1 MKRLWLTFAQ
11 ATTIA
16 LAALFVV
23 ATLRPEW
30 LQGTSRIDAAP
41 IISGEAGGLE
51 LRQAVQDNPV
61 ARAGSYSDA
70 VRKAAPAVVN
80 IFTSKEVKAARHP
93 FLSDPLLRQFFGDRL
108 PDQAPSQ
115 RATGLGSGVIISPRG
130 YVLTNHHVV
139 EAADEIEVGLANGK
153 KLRARLVGSDPES
166 DLAVLQIQAE
176 GLPVITFGDD
186 QGLRLGDI
194 VLAIGNPLGVGQ
206 TVTMGIV
213 SGLHRTGLGIN
224 TFENFI
230 QTDAAIN
237 QGNSGGA
244 LIDTAGNL
252 VGINT
257 AILSQTGGSIGIGFA
272 IPASTARSV
281 TESIIAKGSVVRGWI
296 GVEAQEITRE
306 LAESFKLPGT
316 EGALIANV
324 IAGGPAARAGVK
336 SGDVLRAVDG
346 KRVGNPGEML
356 NLVAALAPG
365 QSSKLTL
372 WRAGQELVLTI
383 EVGTRPAQGKR
394 GK

>member
-30 LQGTSRIDAAP
+30 LQGTPRIDAAP

-108 PDQAPSQ
+108 PEQAPSQ

-394 GK
+394 AK

>member
-30 LQGTSRIDAAP
+30 LQGTPRIDAAP

-108 PDQAPSQ
+108 PEQAPSQ

-244 LIDTAGNL
+244 LIDAAGNL

>member
-23 ATLRPEW
+23 ATQRPEW
-30 LQGTSRIDAAP
+30 LQGTPRIDAAP

-108 PDQAPSQ
+108 PEQAPSQ

-244 LIDTAGNL
+244 LIDAAGNL

-281 TESIIAKGSVVRGWI
+281 TESIIAKGCVVRGWI

-394 GK
+394 TK

>member
-30 LQGTSRIDAAP
+30 LQGTPRIDAAP

>member
-1 MKRLWLTFAQ
+1 MSSNLSFRYFL
-11 ATTIA
+11 
-16 LAALFVV
+16 
-23 ATLRPEW
+23 
-30 LQGTSRIDAAP
+30 D
-41 IISGEAGGLE
+41 IS
-51 LRQAVQDNPV
+51 
-61 ARAGSYSDA
+61 
-70 VRKAAPAVVN
+70 
-80 IFTSKEVKAARHP
+80 EVKAA
-93 FLSDPLLRQFFGDRL
+93 
-108 PDQAPSQ
+108 
-115 RATGLGSGVIISPRG
+115 G
-130 YVLTNHHVV
+130 YT
-139 EAADEIEVGLANGK
+139 AADVQVTSNY
-153 KLRARLVGSDPES
+153 
-166 DLAVLQIQAE
+166 
-176 GLPVITFGDD
+176 T
-186 QGLRLGDI
+186 QG
-194 VLAIGNPLGVGQ
+194 
-206 TVTMGIV
+206 GIV

-244 LIDTAGNL
+244 LIDAAGNL

>member
-11 ATTIA
+11 ATTVA

-30 LQGTSRIDAAP
+30 LQGTPRIEAPP

-61 ARAGSYSDA
+61 TRAGSYGDA

-108 PDQAPSQ
+108 PEQAPSQ

-194 VLAIGNPLGVGQ
+194 VLAIGNPLGIGQ

-244 LIDTAGNL
+244 LIDAAGNL

-372 WRAGQELVLTI
+372 WRAGQELLLTI

>member
-11 ATTIA
+11 ATTVA

-30 LQGTSRIDAAP
+30 LQGTPRIDTPP

-108 PDQAPSQ
+108 PEQAPSQ

-194 VLAIGNPLGVGQ
+194 VLAIGNPLGIGQ

-244 LIDTAGNL
+244 LIDAAGNL

-372 WRAGQELVLTI
+372 WRAGQELLLTI

>member
-30 LQGTSRIDAAP
+30 LQGTPRIEAPP

-61 ARAGSYSDA
+61 TRAGSYGDA

-80 IFTSKEVKAARHP
+80 IFTSKEVKSARHP

-108 PDQAPSQ
+108 PEQAPSQ

-194 VLAIGNPLGVGQ
+194 VLAIGNPLGIGQ

-213 SGLHRTGLGIN
+213 SGLRRTGLGIN

-244 LIDTAGNL
+244 LIDAAGNL

-296 GVEAQEITRE
+296 GVEAQEISRE
-306 LAESFKLPGT
+306 LAESLKLSST

-365 QSSKLTL
+365 HSGRLTL
-372 WRAGQELVLTI
+372 WRAGQEVVLTI
-383 EVGTRPAQGKR
+383 EVGTRPAQGRR

>member
-11 ATTIA
+11 ATTVA

-30 LQGTSRIDAAP
+30 LQGTPRIDTPP

-93 FLSDPLLRQFFGDRL
+93 FLSDPLLRQFFGERL
-108 PDQAPSQ
+108 PEQTPSQ

-194 VLAIGNPLGVGQ
+194 VLAIGNPLGIGQ

-244 LIDTAGNL
+244 LIDAAGNL

>member
-108 PDQAPSQ
+108 PEQAPSQ

>member
-11 ATTIA
+11 ATTVA

-30 LQGTSRIDAAP
+30 LQGTPRIDAAP

-108 PDQAPSQ
+108 QDQAPSQ

-194 VLAIGNPLGVGQ
+194 VLAIGNPLGIGQ

-244 LIDTAGNL
+244 LIDAAGNL

>member
-30 LQGTSRIDAAP
+30 LQGTPRIDAAP

-108 PDQAPSQ
+108 PEQAPSQ

-244 LIDTAGNL
+244 LIDAAGNL

-306 LAESFKLPGT
+306 LAESFKLPST

>member
-30 LQGTSRIDAAP
+30 LQGTPRIDAAP

-244 LIDTAGNL
+244 LIDAAGNL

>member
-30 LQGTSRIDAAP
+30 LQGTPRIDTPP

-108 PDQAPSQ
+108 PEQAPSQ

-244 LIDTAGNL
+244 LIDAAGNL

>member
-30 LQGTSRIDAAP
+30 LQGTSWIDAAP

-93 FLSDPLLRQFFGDRL
+93 FLNDPLLRQFFGDRL

>member
-30 LQGTSRIDAAP
+30 LQGTPRIDAAP

-108 PDQAPSQ
+108 PEQAPSQ

-244 LIDTAGNL
+244 LIDAAGNL

-346 KRVGNPGEML
+346 RRVGNPGEML

>member
-108 PDQAPSQ
+108 PEQAPSQ

-272 IPASTARSV
+272 IPASTALSV

>member
-30 LQGTSRIDAAP
+30 LQGTPRIDAAP

-108 PDQAPSQ
+108 QEQAPSQ

-244 LIDTAGNL
+244 LIDAAGNL

>member
-139 EAADEIEVGLANGK
+139 EAADEIEVGLANGQ